1 MSQSEFVTTQQA
13 AEELGITD
21 SRVRQLVLD
30 GTLPAQK
37 FGRSHMIRR
46 RDLKLVP
53 AAFSRGRPRKSEV
66 AKLETNQLRMKTNGA
81 GAKRK

>member
-1 MSQSEFVTTQQA
+1 MDMSEFVTTQQA
-13 AEELGITD
+13 AEELGVTD

-30 GTLPAQK
+30 GTLPAEK

-53 AAFSRGRPRKSEV
+53 SASRGRPRKSEL
-66 AKLETNQLRMKTNGA
+66 AKSGTNYRRPKTNGA

>member
-1 MSQSEFVTTQQA
+1 MDMSEFVTTQQA
-13 AEELGITD
+13 AEALGVTD

-30 GTLPAQK
+30 GTLPAEK

-53 AAFSRGRPRKSEV
+53 AAARRGRPRKGEA
-66 AKLETNQLRMKTNGA
+66 AKSETNHRRPKTNGA